1 MKDKAVYT
9 LQAGEKLSEKQ
20 FLEYFEKKVRK
31 TIRTNELIGKKEKI
45 LVACSGGKDSTTVL
59 YLLKKIN
66 KDNKKIIIEA
76 IHVDP
81 SIGEYSQIN
90 KENIIKFCKDN
101 DIKLY
106 LTSFREG
113 FGYSLCYLHGLLKQK
128 GIKWKSCMVCGVLRR
143 YLLNKKA
150 KELKATKLV
159 TGHNLDDEAQNV
171 IMNIFTNK
179 VEILPRLGPKTGLS
193 EHKGFIPRIKPLYF
207 CTEEEVK
214 LFSKLH
220 KFPVKYEKCPCRT
233 EAYRKEVA
241 EMLDKFMEHHK
252 GINTGIIRSFL
263 EMLPALKQKY
273 GGKANICKKCGEPSA
288 GDVCNTCRIIGII
301 RVVK

>member
-1 MKDKAVYT
+1 MAEKPIYI
-9 LQAGEKLSEKQ
+9 LQAGEKLSKKQ
-20 FLEYFEKKVRK
+20 FLVYFEKKVRK
-31 TIRTNELIGKKEKI
+31 TIRTNNLIGKKEKI
-45 LVACSGGKDSTTVL
+45 LVACSGGKDSTSVL
-59 YLLKKIN
+59 YLLKNIN

-76 IHVDP
+76 IHIDP
-81 SIGEYSQIN
+81 SIGEYSEIN
-90 KENIIKFCKDN
+90 KKNIIKFCKETN
-101 DIKLY
+101 IKLH

-128 GIKWKSCMVCGVLRR
+128 GIRWKNSALFRDVGA
-143 YLLNKKA
+143 NKKA

-179 VEILPRLGPKTGLS
+179 VSILPRLGPTTGLS
-193 EHKGFIPRIKPLYF
+193 KHKGFIPRIKPLYF

-214 LFSKLH
+214 LYSKLH
-220 KFPVKYEKCPCRT
+220 KFPFKYEKCPCRT
-233 EAYRKEVA
+233 DAYRKEVG

-263 EMLPALKQKY
+263 EILPALKSKY
-273 GGKANICKKCGEPSA
+273 KGKAKICKKCGEPSA
-288 GDVCNTCRIIGII
+288 GDVCNTCKIIEII
-301 RVVK
+301 SKK